1 MGDIFKNNG
10 VLQGRLRAV
19 ACAPDS
25 FGPRLPCPHHDQ
37 GLRELAWGTRP
48 HSHRVRHQPE
58 TPSARECCPIVC
70 MAAKEVSAPKAP
82 GNPWMVPGDVAMGG
96 HCVGALA
103 KLGHPSPQTG
113 HCRGGSTRVTW
124 SSVSCCRGC
133 LATVCVM
140 IARGPSTCH
149 FAKGRSPAR
158 GFLSQ
163 ARGPAGTRPPQHRCS
178 SHEA

>member
-1 MGDIFKNNG
+1 MESSRAGC
-10 VLQGRLRAV
+10 VLWRVLLTALDPGCPVPTTTR
-19 ACAPDS
+19 DS
-25 FGPRLPCPHHDQ
+25 ESSPGGPGPTVTASVISLK
-37 GLRELAWGTRP
+37 
-48 HSHRVRHQPE
+48 RHQPVNAA
-58 TPSARECCPIVC
+58 PS
-70 MAAKEVSAPKAP
+70 SAWQPRR
-82 GNPWMVPGDVAMGG
+82 MVPGDVAMGG
-96 HCVGALA
+96 HCMGALA

-133 LATVCVM
+133 LATVRVM

-158 GFLSQ
+158 GSLSQ